1 MEWIDTHFHG
11 GEYLPDY
18 RVYAAEAE
26 QENVHTF
33 VLCAS
38 GADETADV
46 LKAAEAHPGIRIALG
61 IHPHNAGS
69 DEGFIAELKNYPGH
83 PRLVA
88 VGEIG
93 LDYYYDLSDRE
104 KQREVFEKQLSFA
117 LEHEL
122 PAIIHCRD
130 KDQVYGAYDDA
141 YEQLSSFAGKGGRFV
156 LHCYAGTIA
165 YAEKFAA
172 LGGYFGVGGM
182 LTFGKADNIR
192 EVVSVLPL
200 DRIFLETDAP
210 YLAPKPYRGK
220 PNHSKYIPIIGAKLA
235 ELRSISLEECAAFTT
250 ANARRFFSIKG
261 ESDHV

>member
-104 KQREVFEKQLSFA
+104 K
-117 LEHEL
+117 H
-122 PAIIHCRD
+122 RD